1 MLFFVVAV
9 VVVVVFVFEAILK
22 RVQMSAT
29 NKKQK
34 EHKGST
40 VFLADNFKFKVSI
53 S

>member
-1 MLFFVVAV
+1 MLFFVVA

>member
-1 MLFFVVAV
+1 MLFFVVA

-40 VFLADNFKFKVSI
+40 VLLADNFKFKVSI

>member
-9 VVVVVFVFEAILK
+9 VVVVFVFEATLK

>member
-1 MLFFVVAV
+1 MLFFVVA
-9 VVVVVFVFEAILK
+9 VVVVFVFEAILK

-40 VFLADNFKFKVSI
+40 VLLADNFKFKVSI